1 MSNLIFK
8 DNNIRTNK
16 DMVCLTDMAKP
27 YGKKV
32 NDWVRVEATEAYLS
46 ALSAATGIPAPSLLV
61 VLDGKPTFAHPEV
74 AIHFAQWLSP
84 EFHVWCNIH
93 IRQLVETGKT
103 QIVDK
108 SILPA
113 RDTTELTATAKDI
126 YSLPDGYLKE
136 LLRDSLVDE
145 LNIRQGKTKAIEAA
159 KIEHTIGKVRAKEL
173 GYSLEQIGNGSGL
186 GKWLKKSV
194 PISFTERVG
203 KYDVNHYEVNP
214 TLDTSIHTYFSL
226 RATMKK

>member
-74 AIHFAQWLSP
+74 SKPQ
-84 EFHVWCNIH
+84 
-93 IRQLVETGKT
+93 
-103 QIVDK
+103 
-108 SILPA
+108 
-113 RDTTELTATAKDI
+113 
-126 YSLPDGYLKE
+126 
-136 LLRDSLVDE
+136 
-145 LNIRQGKTKAIEAA
+145 
-159 KIEHTIGKVRAKEL
+159 
-173 GYSLEQIGNGSGL
+173 
-186 GKWLKKSV
+186 
-194 PISFTERVG
+194 
-203 KYDVNHYEVNP
+203 
-214 TLDTSIHTYFSL
+214 
-226 RATMKK
+226 

>member
-1 MSNLIFK
+1 MTNLIFK
-8 DNNIRTNK
+8 DNNIRTNG

-27 YGKKV
+27 YAKTV
-32 NDWVRVEATEAYLS
+32 ATWNQLKTSKEYLE
-46 ALSAATGIPAPSLLV
+46 ALSAVIGIPISLLIESS
-61 VLDGKPTFAHPEV
+61 DSGTFAHPEV